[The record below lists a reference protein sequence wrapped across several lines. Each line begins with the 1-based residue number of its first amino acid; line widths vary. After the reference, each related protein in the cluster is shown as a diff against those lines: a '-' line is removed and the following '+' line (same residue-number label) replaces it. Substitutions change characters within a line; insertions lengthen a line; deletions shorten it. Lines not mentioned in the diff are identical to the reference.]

1 MLKRR
6 SEREWEMTL
15 SDAGDVDTGKGIL
28 LVLLDSASPHSQIDR
43 VVSGGPLPGAARPRV
58 LGELVLSLR
67 GMLSGAN
74 AFEISY
80 SRR

>member
-15 SDAGDVDTGKGIL
+15 SDAGDVHTGKGIL

-43 VVSGGPLPGAARPRV
+43 VVKI
-58 LGELVLSLR
+58 
-67 GMLSGAN
+67 
-74 AFEISY
+74 FEMES
-80 SRR
+80 